1 MDNVFSWMIMML
13 LVALALAIFFK
24 KAYEEDQQRK
34 TESEREWQKL
44 EKEWK
49 ENNWSDFN

>member
-1 MDNVFSWMIMML
+1 MDNVSSWMIMML
-13 LVALALAIFFK
+13 LVAIGMAIFFK

-34 TESEREWQKL
+34 AESEREWQKL

>member
-1 MDNVFSWMIMML
+1 MDDVFSWIFMTISS
-13 LVALALAIFFK
+13 AIALAIFFK

-34 TESEREWQKL
+34 TENEREWQKL

>member
-1 MDNVFSWMIMML
+1 MDNVFSWIVITIL
-13 LVALALAIFFK
+13 FALAVAIFFK
-24 KAYEEDQQRK
+24 KAYDEYEQRQS
-34 TESEREWQKL
+34 ESEREWQKL